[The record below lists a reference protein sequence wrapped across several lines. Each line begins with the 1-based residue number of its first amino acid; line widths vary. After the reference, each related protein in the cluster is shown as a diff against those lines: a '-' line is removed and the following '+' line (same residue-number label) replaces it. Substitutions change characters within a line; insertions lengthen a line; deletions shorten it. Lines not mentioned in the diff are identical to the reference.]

1 MKVRK
6 QKQREKTG
14 FVMRNVPSRVK
25 ESQGVLNLH
34 LILLLSVFLFDMV
47 TSQSNTNPPQKPA
60 PRREEREERSKQGR
74 NEEDEVMT
82 EKAVKLLN

>member
-25 ESQGVLNLH
+25 ERQGVLNLH

-60 PRREEREERSKQGR
+60 PREEGGRSGEEQARK
-74 NEEDEVMT
+74 E
-82 EKAVKLLN
+82 

>member
-14 FVMRNVPSRVK
+14 FVMRNVPSRLK
-25 ESQGVLNLH
+25 ERQGVLNLH

-47 TSQSNTNPPQKPA
+47 TSESNTNPPQKPA
-60 PRREEREERSKQGR
+60 PREEAGKRGEEQARKEG
-74 NEEDEVMT
+74 M
-82 EKAVKLLN
+82 EKMKERLKRL